1 MYFEF
6 ADSEVAQYIWEAGR
20 LQLRFAAARLQDAQD
35 PRADAV
41 WAPLLLQAENV
52 EPWETV
58 EPAACMGR
66 LNRGV
71 VLHASQRIQQLPV
84 PCELRGVVTME
95 LEFAQGAVL
104 RLRCD
109 SLSLHPVQGVV
120 TAAYQC

>member
-1 MYFEF
+1 M
-6 ADSEVAQYIWEAGR
+6 
-20 LQLRFAAARLQDAQD
+20 
-35 PRADAV
+35 
-41 WAPLLLQAENV
+41 
-52 EPWETV
+52 
-58 EPAACMGR
+58 
-66 LNRGV
+66 

-84 PCELRGVVTME
+84 PCELLGVVTME

>member
-1 MYFEF
+1 MGNRRACSLHGAPE
-6 ADSEVAQYIWEAGR
+6 
-20 LQLRFAAARLQDAQD
+20 
-35 PRADAV
+35 PR
-41 WAPLLLQAENV
+41 
-52 EPWETV
+52 
-58 EPAACMGR
+58 
-66 LNRGV
+66 V